1 MAMKRQTVTC
11 RFSREQCQSGLDGL
25 NVEYTLELADAEE
38 ICLPQEKLKN
48 EADETIASIQC
59 VRGKITAYVNVVH
72 CIRPNNVKP
81 FGIADAI
88 KMELAREQIIDF
100 MKSYIQR
107 HLSGQAP
114 ERVIQNT
121 QVKSLEC
128 NITLPCVGKATPSA
142 VVALFDLA
150 FNRTVLFRKQRE
162 NVQYEKVN
170 MSCLYTKPKKY
181 RLKIYDKTAE
191 QREKG
196 NLLVEKKL
204 LRIEVVF
211 LDRSLHRMYGKKRTV
226 IDVLSAHSI
235 EVMCQEY
242 KRVFGEDII
251 NRNIKPFL
259 NYCVK
264 RLFESLATSENGN
277 EISET
282 IARCRELIPDI
293 EVLRKALKKWY
304 RHRGIGD
311 NSKQAIRHYRS
322 KNLGLP
328 EDVLKTIRVFHKAAG

>member
-25 NVEYTLELADAEE
+25 NVEYTLELADAEK
-38 ICLPQEKLKN
+38 IYLPQEELKN
-48 EADETIASIQC
+48 KDGETIVSVQC
-59 VRGKITAYVNVVH
+59 VRGKITAYINVVH

-128 NITLPCVGKATPSA
+128 NITLPCV
-142 VVALFDLA
+142 VALFDLA
-150 FNRTVLFRKQRE
+150 FNRTVLFREQRE

-322 KNLGLP
+322 KNFGLP

>member
-1 MAMKRQTVTC
+1 MAMKRQLVAC
-11 RFSREQCQSGLDGL
+11 RLNREQCRSGLDGL
-25 NVEYTLELADAEE
+25 NVEYTLELADAKK
-38 ICLPQEKLKN
+38 ICLPLEKLKN
-48 EADETIASIQC
+48 EADETIASMQC
-59 VRGKITAYVNVVH
+59 VRGKITAYVNAVH

-88 KMELAREQIIDF
+88 KMELAREQIVSF
-100 MKSYIQR
+100 MRSYIQR
-107 HLSGQAP
+107 HLSGQTP
-114 ERVIQNT
+114 ERVIQNVR
-121 QVKSLEC
+121 VKSLEC
-128 NITLPCVGKATPSA
+128 NITLPCEGEATPSA
-142 VVALFDLA
+142 VVTLFDLA

-191 QREKG
+191 QYEKG

-211 LDRSLHRMYGKKRTV
+211 LDRLLRRMYGKKRTV

-235 EVMCQEY
+235 EVMCREY
-242 KRVFGEDII
+242 KRVFEEDII
-251 NRNIKPFL
+251 NLNIKPFL

-264 RLFESLATSENGN
+264 RLFESLVTAENGN

-304 RHRGIGD
+304 RYRGVAD

-322 KNLGLP
+322 KNFGLP
-328 EDVLKTIRVFHKAAG
+328 VDVLKTIRVFHKAVG